1 MNTEQGTRVGMPSSY
16 PASRALAIAR
26 SLRSR
31 FNLEGMRKPRRKA
44 NPRPPAAG
52 EHERDD
58 VFANPLAD
66 KLRGIDKEI
75 RRSRSRRASVE
86 SVPREAAPSP
96 ATPADAD
103 LFREAAAGAKALS
116 CAPARVTARPALSPS
131 KEPAA
136 SRYRDFDPTGDEH
149 FDFRFS
155 DLYVQGRAAGVSRE
169 TVAKLSRG
177 EFAVRSHVDL
187 HGMALD
193 DAKEAVDQFLA
204 ERQKRG
210 DRCVL
215 VITGKGKNSRGQI
228 AVLRERIPEWL
239 GRGPSARRVL
249 AFVTARPCDG
259 GEGAFYVLLRRSVSR
274 KMRIDVEAGGG
285 S

>member
-1 MNTEQGTRVGMPSSY
+1 MVSPSY
-16 PASRALAIAR
+16 PAVTALAIAPWAGGR
-26 SLRSR
+26 LAW
-31 FNLEGMRKPRRKA
+31 GIVRKARRKSRL
-44 NPRPPAAG
+44 RPKAKSA
-52 EHERDD
+52 HDRADA
-58 VFANPLAD
+58 FSNPLSD
-66 KLRGIDKEI
+66 KLRGIGKEI
-75 RRSRSRRASVE
+75 HRARSCRTSAD
-86 SVPREAAPSP
+86 P
-96 ATPADAD
+96 TPAETAKAAVPQGDAD
-103 LFREAAAGAKALS
+103 LFRDATAGAKALS
-116 CAPARVTARPALSPS
+116 DRPVRVAARPVLAPGNGAPA
-131 KEPAA
+131 
-136 SRYRDFDPTGDEH
+136 SREKDIDPTADEH

-193 DAKEAVDQFLA
+193 DAKNAVDRFLA

-210 DRCVL
+210 ERCVL

-239 GRGPSARRVL
+239 ARGPSARRVL

-259 GEGAFYVLLRRSVSR
+259 GEGAFYVLLRRDVSR

>member
-1 MNTEQGTRVGMPSSY
+1 VEAVRK
-16 PASRALAIAR
+16 SRAR
-26 SLRSR
+26 SNSRS
-31 FNLEGMRKPRRKA
+31 K
-44 NPRPPAAG
+44 AAG
-52 EHERDD
+52 KDERGDA
-58 VFANPLAD
+58 FTNPWSD

-75 RRSRSRRASVE
+75 RRARERRT
-86 SVPREAAPSP
+86 SVPPIVEETPIASP
-96 ATPADAD
+96 PRGDAD
-103 LFREAAAGAKALS
+103 LFRDATVGATSLS
-116 CAPARVTARPALSPS
+116 RTPRRITARPVLPARDVSA
-131 KEPAA
+131 AA
-136 SRYRDFDPTGDEH
+136 SERAIDPTDDEH

-193 DAKEAVDQFLA
+193 DARDAVDQFLA
-204 ERQKRG
+204 DRQKRG

-239 GRGPSARRVL
+239 ARGPSARRVL

-259 GEGAFYVLLRRSVSR
+259 GEGAFYVLLRRDASR
-274 KMRIDVEAGGG
+274 KIRIDVEAGGG
-285 S
+285 G